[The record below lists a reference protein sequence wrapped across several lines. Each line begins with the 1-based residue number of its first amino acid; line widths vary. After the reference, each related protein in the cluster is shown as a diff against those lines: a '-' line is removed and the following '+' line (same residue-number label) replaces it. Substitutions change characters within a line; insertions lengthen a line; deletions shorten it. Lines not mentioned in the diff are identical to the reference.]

1 MIEILDNLDVLA
13 RPVLDLSELKMGGV
27 ALGAPATSIAPQ
39 CIVEV
44 QSSIVARVRDVY
56 DADQDDIGREYYDA
70 DGQRLTLDEVIDHT
84 ARSDG
89 FLYRLDEISYK
100 LRGGTVVGFAI
111 YGRRLAHFRH
121 LTSYEKF
128 LTAFGSPDQTR
139 KNTEGGESMGY
150 TAYYWGARKQV
161 QWDDWDR
168 RIILINL
175 GDFEGNTGP

>member
-1 MIEILDNLDVLA
+1 
-13 RPVLDLSELKMGGV
+13 MGGAGQGGAQLVELALVLGQLGLVFGEGV
-27 ALGAPATSIAPQ
+27 AGL
-39 CIVEV
+39 
-44 QSSIVARVRDVY
+44 
-56 DADQDDIGREYYDA
+56 
-70 DGQRLTLDEVIDHT
+70 T

-89 FLYRLDEISYK
+89 FLYRLDEIRYK

-111 YGRRLAHFRH
+111 YGWRLAHFRH

-139 KNTEGGESMGY
+139 KDTEGGKFMGY